1 MEKSV
6 NIKNDIDDD
15 YIILNAHDLKK
26 VKIEK
31 SYIEEFVSKLPTK
44 IPIEYKVIFLNIL
57 DKTYT
62 NTKII
67 SSELYLIMKDTF
79 EHKEE
84 MWDMFKNMFN
94 IMNETTCY
102 TY

>member
-1 MEKSV
+1 MERSV

-31 SYIEEFVSKLPTK
+31 SYIEEFVSKLPVK
-44 IPIEYKVIFLNIL
+44 IPIEYKVILLNIL

-67 SSELYLIMKDTF
+67 SSELYLIMKDIF
-79 EHKEE
+79 ENREE
-84 MWDMFKNMFN
+84 IWSMLQSFLKPT
-94 IMNETTCY
+94 NEQNGYNC
-102 TY
+102 